1 MICTINVQTWPF
13 RNLFRNLL
21 QPHKEK
27 GFKETKP
34 KYGTI
39 TSTSSRQTHLRAPE
53 AQKEPAGL
61 EDSIIRTPPRTAAA
75 PARDPPPSRGGA
87 CPSAATHQH
96 TSVLQHK
103 QQAAASPQPGE
114 AQVATGPPPPA
125 GTRTLRHMA
134 AMNTCTTQREGI
146 QLLIRRYIQSSK
158 INMW

>member
-1 MICTINVQTWPF
+1 MICTINVQTWLF

-75 PARDPPPSRGGA
+75 PGKRPPPPRGGA
-87 CPSAATHQH
+87 PVPAPPPISTPQSCN
-96 TSVLQHK
+96 TSSK
-103 QQAAASPQPGE
+103 QQRLPQPGE

-134 AMNTCTTQREGI
+134 AMKHVHDTK
-146 QLLIRRYIQSSK
+146 RRDPVTH
-158 INMW
+158 